1 MQIDL
6 LPSTY
11 AEAPRLTFVT
21 LNLGGG
27 PAMSAFVEAP
37 VESNWCETVV
47 RSLLAQPDEYFRPY
61 FGGVIPSESEKRKY
75 AEEAAR
81 RLTPARVFVNNI
93 YRVELLNT
101 PVPDDSFF
109 HLCITRHDGQPC
121 KEWRHLQQIKNEIA
135 GPEYEAMEI
144 FPAESR
150 LVDTGNQYHLWVHKD
165 PSFRFPVGWW
175 LRLVRDHPVPLIRQA
190 VDENDEQA
198 RVA

>member
-6 LPSTY
+6 LPSMS
-11 AEAPRLTFVT
+11 AEAPRLTYVT
-21 LNLGGG
+21 FNVGSY
-27 PAMSAFVEAP
+27 PAMSPFSEVPVEA
-37 VESNWCETVV
+37 SWGETVV
-47 RSLLAQPDEYFRPY
+47 RSLLAQPDDYFRPY
-61 FGGVIPSESEKRKY
+61 FGGRIPSDSEKRRY
-75 AEEAAR
+75 AEEAAA

-101 PVPDDSFF
+101 PMPDESFF
-109 HLCITRHDGQPC
+109 HLCITRHDGQAC

-135 GPEYEAMEI
+135 GAEYEAMEI

-150 LVDTGNQYHLWVHKD
+150 LVDTGNQYHLWVHRD

-175 LRLVRDHPVPLIRQA
+175 LRLVRDHPVPLIREPA
-190 VDENDEQA
+190 PEAEDQA